1 MNRSFAFLHSHNTW
15 DKIDLKKKKALVQC
29 FQLDQVSS

>member
-15 DKIDLKKKKALVQC
+15 DKIDLKKKALVQC